1 MTTSDALAGP
11 SRAPLPT
18 AQLLPLLLSV
28 FISLMGFGV
37 VLPVFPFWGRAMG
50 AGPEMVTVALGAYS
64 AGQFLGAPVWG
75 KLSDRFGR
83 RPALIGSI
91 FGIMLSYVY
100 MAEATNVWMLGAAR
114 LFGGL
119 MAGNIAVAFAYVG
132 DVVEGPERPRAL
144 GLLGAAFGAGFI
156 FGPAV
161 GGLVAGDAPT
171 IIDFE
176 RVAYVAALISAVAL
190 VLVLWKLP
198 ESHGTVR
205 RQAARDEGAA
215 PRAMEVLKAK
225 PEVWGLMLV
234 AVLVIGSAAMMET
247 TFAMFADDRLGWSPR
262 DVGLCFGLIGTVSAG
277 MQALGAAP
285 LARRFGSRRAALF
298 GICAYALGLGLMGL
312 TGIGDWAGAPMVIC
326 ALAVTAMG
334 VGMFNPAYQTLVAAA
349 TDERDR
355 GLVNGLT
362 QGASAGGR
370 ILGPTISG
378 SVYAGLGIA
387 APFLGGAAL
396 MLVALAVTMRI
407 HLGEDPEG

>member
-1 MTTSDALAGP
+1 MGRAMTTTHPLSGP

-50 AGPEMVTVALGAYS
+50 AGPELVTVALGAYS
-64 AGQFLGAPVWG
+64 AGQFIGAPLWG

-100 MAEATNVWMLGAAR
+100 MAEATNVWMLGAA
-114 LFGGL
+114 
-119 MAGNIAVAFAYVG
+119 
-132 DVVEGPERPRAL
+132 
-144 GLLGAAFGAGFI
+144 FGAGFI

-161 GGLVAGDAPT
+161 GGIVAGDVPT

-176 RVAYVAALISAVAL
+176 RVAYVAAAISAVAL
-190 VLVLWKLP
+190 VLVVWKLP
-198 ESHGTVR
+198 ESHDTAR
-205 RQAARDEGAA
+205 RQAVRDEGAA
-215 PRAMEVLKAK
+215 PRTMAVLKAK
-225 PEVWGLMLV
+225 PEIWGLMLV

-262 DVGLCFGLIGTVSAG
+262 DVGLCFGLIGTVSAL

-285 LARRFGSRRAALF
+285 LARRFGSRTVALF
-298 GICAYALGLGLMGL
+298 GICGYALGLGLMGV
-312 TGIGDWAGAPMVIC
+312 TGLGDWAGAGMVIF

-370 ILGPTISG
+370 ILGPAISG
-378 SVYAGLGIA
+378 SVYVGLGIA

-396 MLVALAVTMRI
+396 MLVALVVTMRI
-407 HLGEDPEG
+407 HLGEEP